1 MYLHEYQSLLELR
14 AFGFSVVRFGL
25 AKTLEEAK
33 LLLHSLQLE
42 KAVISSLRD
51 PETKYA
57 ASNKDHAIE
66 IAKDF
71 LEDLSDSAFENTVF
85 LQESVFCEKEERF
98 SLLIDYENTGYRLNF
113 SWKEKEYTWTFSEAK
128 ELELLSLDPCLQE
141 FLGKFFAFFQWV
153 EGLEISLLCGV
164 FQEDFLIKEA
174 KVFLDTRSL
183 FRREELAKLYDP
195 LVFPTREWQAELFD
209 LDYREL
215 KGDIGCMVSGEGLG
229 LAVLDLI
236 EQKGSKPAALLN
248 FMKGVSKDRLHAG
261 FRIMLSDPN
270 IKAVLLYLFPG
281 VIDCKILAKDLVEIL
296 QINHAKI
303 PVIIR
308 IEGKN
313 ADEGNALLRKCSL
326 HTAEDLHEAVEKTVG
341 AFQK

>member
-14 AFGFSVVRFGL
+14 SYGFSVVRFGL

-42 KAVISSLRD
+42 KAVVSSLRD
-51 PETKYA
+51 PETKYK
-57 ASNKDHAIE
+57 ASNKDHAVE
-66 IAKDF
+66 IAKGF
-71 LEDLSDSAFENTVF
+71 LEDLSDGNFENTVF
-85 LQESVFCEKEERF
+85 LRESVFCDQEEHF
-98 SLLIDYENTGYRLNF
+98 SLFIDYENIGYRLEF
-113 SWKEKEYTWTFSEAK
+113 SWEKKEYKWTFSDEK
-128 ELELLSLDPCLQE
+128 ELKLLSLDFCLQE
-141 FLGKFFAFFQWV
+141 FLRKFFAFFHQV
-153 EGLEISLLCGV
+153 EGLEISLRCGV
-164 FQEDFLIKEA
+164 FQGDFLIKEA
-174 KVFLDTRSL
+174 KFFLDIRSL
-183 FRREELAKLYDP
+183 FRREKLAKLYDP

-209 LDYREL
+209 LEYREL

-229 LAVLDLI
+229 LAILDLV
-236 EQKGSKPAALLN
+236 EQKGGNPAALLN

-270 IKAVLLYLFPG
+270 IKAILLYLFPG
-281 VIDCKILAKDLVEIL
+281 VIDCKILAKDLIEIL

-313 ADEGNALLRKCSL
+313 SDEGNALLRECFL

-341 AFQK
+341 AFRK